1 MDMHRSSH
9 SLIVFIAA
17 LVCACF
23 GPFAAQAQQA
33 AQAPQPSAAAVALAR
48 EVIITKGAGA
58 MTEPLVRGVIESV
71 KNSFV
76 PTNPNLTREL
86 NDVAATLHKEL
97 DGKSSNDVLDQ
108 MARAYAARFTEQ
120 ELKDLLVFY
129 KTPLG
134 QKFTREEPNAI
145 EDGLKRAQ
153 QWADA
158 FADTVMARMRSEM
171 QKKGHPL

>member
-1 MDMHRSSH
+1 MHMQRSSL
-9 SLIVFIAA
+9 SPIASIVVI
-17 LVCACF
+17 VCACL
-23 GPFAAQAQQA
+23 GPFAAHAQ
-33 AQAPQPSAAAVALAR
+33 QPSAAAVALAR
-48 EVIITKGAGA
+48 DVIITKGANQMA
-58 MTEPLVRGVIESV
+58 DPAVRGVIESV

-86 NDVAATLHKEL
+86 NDVATMLHKEL
-97 DGKSSNDVLDQ
+97 DSKGNEIVEQ
-108 MARAYAARFTEQ
+108 MARAYASRFTEQ

-134 QKFTREEPNAI
+134 QKYIREEPAAI

-153 QWADA
+153 QWADT
-158 FADTVMARMRSEM
+158 FAETVMARMRTEM

>member
-1 MDMHRSSH
+1 MYRSSL
-9 SLIVFIAA
+9 SRIVFIGAMIYA
-17 LVCACF
+17 GLVPIA
-23 GPFAAQAQQA
+23 GHAQ
-33 AQAPQPSAAAVALAR
+33 QPSAATVALAR
-48 EVIITKGAGA
+48 DVIAIKGAAG

-86 NDVAATLHKEL
+86 NDVATTLHKEL
-97 DGKSSNDVLDQ
+97 DGKSSSDVLDQ

-120 ELKDLLVFY
+120 DLKDLLVFY

-134 QKFTREEPNAI
+134 QKFIREEPNAI

-153 QWADA
+153 QWADS

-171 QKKGHPL
+171 QKKGHQL

>member
-1 MDMHRSSH
+1 MRMHRSSL
-9 SLIVFIAA
+9 SPIVFIGAII
-17 LVCACF
+17 CACL
-23 GPFAAQAQQA
+23 GPIAAHAQ
-33 AQAPQPSAAAVALAR
+33 QPSAAAVALAR
-48 EVIITKGAGA
+48 DVIVIKGAGGMA
-58 MTEPLVRGVIESV
+58 EPLVRGVIESV

-86 NDVAATLHKEL
+86 NDVARALHKEL
-97 DGKSSNDVLDQ
+97 DGKSGEVVEQ

-120 ELKDLLVFY
+120 ELKDLVVFY

-153 QWADA
+153 QWADT
-158 FADTVMARMRSEM
+158 FADTVMARMRNEM
-171 QKKGHPL
+171 QKKGHQL

>member
-1 MDMHRSSH
+1 MHMHKSSH

-23 GPFAAQAQQA
+23 GPFAAQAQQSA
-33 AQAPQPSAAAVALAR
+33 QPSAAAVVLAR
-48 EVIITKGAGA
+48 EVILAKGAGG

-86 NDVAATLHKEL
+86 NDVATALHKEL
-97 DGKSSNDVLDQ
+97 DGKSSEVLEQ
-108 MARAYAARFTEQ
+108 MARAYATRFTEQ
-120 ELKDLLVFY
+120 DLKDLLVFY

-134 QKFTREEPNAI
+134 QKFIKEEPNAI

-153 QWADA
+153 QWADT

>member
-1 MDMHRSSH
+1 MYRSSL
-9 SLIVFIAA
+9 SSIAAIVA
-17 LVCACF
+17 LVCACL
-23 GPFAAQAQQA
+23 GPFAAHAQ
-33 AQAPQPSAAAVALAR
+33 QPSAAVVAAR
-48 EVIITKGAGA
+48 QVIAIKGASV
-58 MTEPLVRGVIESV
+58 MTDPLARGVIESV

-86 NDVAATLHKEL
+86 NDVALALHKEL
-97 DGKSSNDVLDQ
+97 DGKSSEVLEQ
-108 MARAYAARFTEQ
+108 MAQAYAERFTEQ

-134 QKFTREEPNAI
+134 QKFTREEPSAI

-158 FADTVMARMRSEM
+158 FAETVMARMRSEM
-171 QKKGHPL
+171 LKKGHPL

>member
-1 MDMHRSSH
+1 MHRSSL
-9 SLIVFIAA
+9 SPIVFIGAFI
-17 LVCACF
+17 CACL
-23 GPFAAQAQQA
+23 GPFAAHGQ
-33 AQAPQPSAAAVALAR
+33 QPSAATVALAR
-48 EVIITKGAGA
+48 EVIMTKGANV
-58 MTEPLVRGVIESV
+58 MTDPLVRGVIESV

-97 DGKSSNDVLDQ
+97 DGKSSEVIDQ
-108 MARAYAARFTEQ
+108 MARAYATRFTEQ
-120 ELKDLLVFY
+120 ELKDLLVFF

-134 QKFTREEPNAI
+134 QKYIREEPNAL

-158 FADTVMARMRSEM
+158 FAETVMARMRSEM
-171 QKKGHPL
+171 QKKGHQL

>member
-1 MDMHRSSH
+1 MYRSSP
-9 SLIVFIAA
+9 IAFIAA
-17 LVCACF
+17 LICACL
-23 GPFAAQAQQA
+23 GPFAAEAQ
-33 AQAPQPSAAAVALAR
+33 QPSAAAVALAR
-48 EVIITKGAGA
+48 EVIIIRGASG
-58 MTEPLVRGVIESV
+58 MTDPLVRGVIESV

-97 DGKSSNDVLDQ
+97 DGKSSEVLEQ
-108 MARAYAARFTEQ
+108 MAQAYAARFTEQ

-134 QKFTREEPNAI
+134 QKILKQEPVAL

-153 QWADA
+153 QWADG
-158 FADTVMARMRSEM
+158 FADTVMARMRTEM
-171 QKKGHPL
+171 QKKGHQL

>member
-1 MDMHRSSH
+1 MHRSSL
-9 SLIVFIAA
+9 SPTVFIAA
-17 LVCACF
+17 LIGACVAS
-23 GPFAAQAQQA
+23 FAAHAQQTA
-33 AQAPQPSAAAVALAR
+33 AAPQPSAAAVALAR
-48 EVIITKGAGA
+48 DVIVAKGASA

-86 NDVAATLHKEL
+86 NDVAAALHKEL
-97 DGKSSNDVLDQ
+97 DGKNSEVLEQ

-120 ELKDLLVFY
+120 DLKDLLVFY

-134 QKFTREEPNAI
+134 QKYLREEPNAI

-153 QWADA
+153 QWADT
-158 FADTVMARMRSEM
+158 FTDTVMSRMRAEM

>member
-1 MDMHRSSH
+1 MHMHRSSL
-9 SLIVFIAA
+9 SPIVFIGAII
-17 LVCACF
+17 CACL
-23 GPFAAQAQQA
+23 GPIAAHAQ
-33 AQAPQPSAAAVALAR
+33 QPSAAAVALAR
-48 EVIITKGAGA
+48 EVIVARGASG
-58 MTEPLVRGVIESV
+58 MTDPLVRGVIETV

-97 DGKSSNDVLDQ
+97 DGKSSEVLEQ
-108 MARAYAARFTEQ
+108 MARAYATRFTEQ

-134 QKFTREEPNAI
+134 QKLIREEPNAI

-158 FADTVMARMRSEM
+158 FAETVMARMRNEM
-171 QKKGHPL
+171 QKKGHQL